1 MEEAALTVFIGINTL
16 MCAMLYKLLFKKR
29 TTPVICL
36 FVLFILVAVIIPLI
50 IYFVLGG
57 Y

>member
-1 MEEAALTVFIGINTL
+1 MEEAALIVAVVTNSII
-16 MCAMLYKLLFKKR
+16 CAILYKLLFKKR
-29 TTPVICL
+29 TMPMISL
-36 FVLFILVAVIIPLI
+36 FVLFILVAVIIPLG